1 MRGME
6 VYINGD
12 KLCTAGIG
20 SGAALNATVEVVAQD
35 VGYDMTF
42 RVGGLEND
50 EFVIWSDRELRV
62 GDEINIRMVDTESVD
77 RPERRNSNA
86 IREP

>member
-6 VYINGD
+6 VRLNGH

-20 SGAALNATVEVVAQD
+20 SDAVLNTIVD
-35 VGYDMTF
+35 IVGRKRGYEMTL

-50 EFVIWSDRELRV
+50 EFVIWSQRGLRV
-62 GDEINIRMVDTESVD
+62 GDEINIRIVETESID
-77 RPERRNSNA
+77 SPQRGKPNRPA
-86 IREP
+86 

>member
-12 KLCTAGIG
+12 KLCTAGID
-20 SGAALNATVEVVAQD
+20 SGAALSATVDVAGMNT
-35 VGYDMTF
+35 GYDMTL

-62 GDEINIRMVDTESVD
+62 GDEINIRIVDTETVD
-77 RPERRNSNA
+77 RPERRISNA
-86 IREP
+86 ILET